1 MGRRKKRAPKRGS
14 LAYIPKVRAS
24 SMVGKIGFW
33 PSVDYDKPKLLG
45 FAGYKAG
52 MTHVLTIDDT
62 RGSPHYGK
70 EVLIPVTVLDAPP
83 LYVVAVRF
91 YESTPYGLK
100 TLGEVWVDKPPEDIK
115 RVLTIPEKFD
125 NDEMIKK
132 IKSSLDRISEIRV
145 LTCTQPRLSGL
156 KKKTPELFEI
166 GVGGGSIEERLEYC
180 LNLLGKE
187 VKAGDVLKDG
197 MYVDVSA
204 VTKGKGF
211 QGVIKRWGVKRRP
224 HKSRKGV
231 RKVGTLG
238 PWSPAMVLHTVPRA
252 GQMGFFQ
259 RTEHNKRIMKIGVNG
274 EEITPKGGFT
284 RYGVIRG
291 DYILIKGSVPG
302 PVKRLVRLRVAARL
316 HKGTP
321 ETAPQITYVKV

>member
-1 MGRRKKRAPKRGS
+1 MGRRKKRVPKRGS

-24 SMVGKIGFW
+24 SMVGRIGFW
-33 PSVDYDKPKLLG
+33 PSVIYDKPRLLG

-52 MTHVLTIDDT
+52 MAHVSVIDDT

-70 EVLIPVTVLDAPP
+70 EILVPVTVLDIPP
-83 LYVVAVRF
+83 LYIVAVRC
-91 YESTPYGLK
+91 YETTPYGLK
-100 TLGEVWVDKPPEDIK
+100 TLGEVWVDKPPKDIE
-115 RVLTIPEKFD
+115 RILTIPEKFNRD
-125 NDEMIKK
+125 DMIKK
-132 IKSSLDRISEIRV
+132 IKSSLDRISEFRV

-156 KKKTPELFEI
+156 RKKTPEMFEI
-166 GVGGGSIEERLEYC
+166 GVGGGSVEDRLEYC
-180 LNLLGKE
+180 LSILGKE
-187 VKAGDVLKDG
+187 VRARDVLKEG

-204 VTKGKGF
+204 ITKGKGF

-238 PWSPAMVLHTVPRA
+238 PWSPAMVLSTVPRA
-252 GQMGFFQ
+252 GQLGFFQ
-259 RTEHNKRIMKIGVNG
+259 RIEHNKRIIKIGVNG
-274 EEITPKGGFT
+274 EEITPKSGFT

-302 PVKRLVRLRVAARL
+302 PVKRLIRLRVAARL

-321 ETAPQITYVKV
+321 ETVPQITYVKV

>member
-24 SMVGKIGFW
+24 SIIGRIGFW
-33 PSVDYDKPKLLG
+33 PSVTYDKPRLLG

-52 MTHVLTIDDT
+52 MTHVSIIDDT
-62 RGSPHYGK
+62 RSSPHYGK
-70 EVLIPVTVLDAPP
+70 EIIVPVTILDAPP
-83 LYVVAVRF
+83 LYVVAVRC
-91 YESTPYGLK
+91 YENTPHGLK
-100 TLGEVWVDKPPEDIK
+100 TLGEIWTEKPPKDIE
-115 RVLTIPEKFD
+115 RILTIPEKF
-125 NDEMIKK
+125 NTDEMIEK
-132 IKSSLDRISEIRV
+132 IKNNMDRISEVRV

-156 KKKTPELFEI
+156 RKKTPELFEI
-166 GVGGGSIEERLEYC
+166 GVGGGSIKERLEYC
-180 LNLLGKE
+180 LSILGKE
-187 VKAGDVLKDG
+187 IRAGDVLKEG

-211 QGVIKRWGVKRRP
+211 QGVIKRWGVKRLL

-238 PWSPAMVLHTVPRA
+238 PWTPSMVLHTVPRA
-252 GQMGFFQ
+252 GQLGFFQ
-259 RTEHNKRIMKIGVNG
+259 RTEFNKRIVKIGTNG

-302 PVKRLVRLRVAARL
+302 PVKRLIRLRVAARL

-321 ETAPQITYVKV
+321 ETPPRVTYVKV

>member
-24 SMVGKIGFW
+24 SIVGKIGFW
-33 PSVDYDKPKLLG
+33 PSVDYDKPRLLG

-52 MTHVLTIDDT
+52 MTHVLTIDDI

-91 YESTPYGLK
+91 YENTPYGLK
-100 TLGEVWVDKPPEDIK
+100 TLREVWIDKPPEDIK
-115 RVLTIPEKFD
+115 RILTIPEKFD
-125 NDEMIKK
+125 SDGMIKK
-132 IKSSLDRISEIRV
+132 IKSNLDRISEIRV

-156 KKKTPELFEI
+156 KKTPELFEI

-238 PWSPAMVLHTVPRA
+238 PWTPAMVLHTVPRA
-252 GQMGFFQ
+252 GQLGFFQ
-259 RTEHNKRIMKIGVNG
+259 RIEHNKRIMKIGARG

-284 RYGVIRG
+284 RYGVIKG

-302 PVKRLVRLRVAARL
+302 PVKRLVRLRVATRL

-321 ETAPQITYVKV
+321 ETAPQITYIKV

>member
-1 MGRRKKRAPKRGS
+1 MGHRKKSAPKRGS

-24 SMVGKIGFW
+24 SIVGRVRFW
-33 PSVDYDKPKLLG
+33 PNVTYDKPKLLG

-52 MTHVLTIDDT
+52 MTHVLVIDDT

-70 EVLIPVTVLDAPP
+70 EIVLPVTVLDAPP
-83 LYVVAVRF
+83 LYIVAVRC
-91 YESTPYGLK
+91 YETTPYGLK
-100 TLGEVWVDKPPEDIK
+100 TLGEVWVDKPPKDIE
-115 RVLTIPEKFD
+115 RILTIPEKF
-125 NDEMIKK
+125 NRDEMIKK
-132 IKSSLDRISEIRV
+132 IKSNIDRISEVRV

-156 KKKTPELFEI
+156 RKKTPELFEG
-166 GVGGGSIEERLEYC
+166 GVGGGSVEDRLEYC
-180 LNLLGKE
+180 LSILGKE
-187 VKAGDVLKDG
+187 VKAGDVLKEG
-197 MYVDVSA
+197 AYVDVSA

-211 QGVIKRWGVKRRP
+211 QGVIKRWGVKRLP

-252 GQMGFFQ
+252 GQLGFFQ
-259 RTEHNKRIMKIGVNG
+259 RIEHNKRIMKIGVNG

-284 RYGVIRG
+284 RYGIIKG
-291 DYILIKGSVPG
+291 DYILIKGSIPG

-321 ETAPQITYVKV
+321 EKAPQITYVKV